1 VATQI
6 LYQALIKEFAKEFY
20 HSHWEDVLNLKKKK
34 KKNDDD
40 GGGEGGG
47 EAPFPP
53 SLPGVLSPPPPL
65 CIEGLE
71 PSPCDITVH
80 SIMTFIISLN
90 CMRVCLKSASS
101 SGTRS

>member
-1 VATQI
+1 MGRFFE
-6 LYQALIKEFAKEFY
+6 LEE
-20 HSHWEDVLNLKKKK
+20 EEEE
-34 KKNDDD
+34 DDD

-53 SLPGVLSPPPPL
+53 FPPGVLSPPPPL

-71 PSPCDITVH
+71 PSPCDIMC

-90 CMRVCLKSASS
+90 YMIVCLKSASS
-101 SGTRS
+101 SRTCS

>member
-1 VATQI
+1 
-6 LYQALIKEFAKEFY
+6 LGRCFELEEEEE
-20 HSHWEDVLNLKKKK
+20 EDDD
-34 KKNDDD
+34 DDD

-53 SLPGVLSPPPPL
+53 FLPRVLSPLPPL

-80 SIMTFIISLN
+80 SNMAFIMSLI
-90 CMRVCLKSASS
+90 CMRVCLRSASS